1 MSDAQVEVLS
11 HTQCELGEGPSYD
24 PTTDTLWWLD
34 ILGRKLIEYRFAD
47 RSEIAHDLP
56 LLASAIAIVDERR
69 QLLATETG
77 LHVRDC
83 ASGRLELVAPIE
95 ADSPGTRSNDS
106 RVHPSGAL
114 WVGTM
119 GKKAEKHA
127 GSIYWYRAG
136 ETRRLFPDVS
146 IPNSIC
152 FSPAGDV
159 AYYADSGKNI
169 LFRVECDPV
178 TGLPTSEPALLVDER
193 GEGGGIDGSVCDA
206 DGNIWNARWG
216 CARLDVYNPAGKRIA
231 QYDMPAK
238 QVSCPA
244 FVGPALDRLVVTSA
258 RENQTEDERLADP
271 NGGMTFL
278 AGIAVRGKAEPRAAL

>member
-1 MSDAQVEVLS
+1 MADNRVEILS
-11 HTQCELGEGPSYD
+11 STACELGEGPSYD
-24 PTTDTLWWLD
+24 AATDTLWWFD
-34 ILGRKLIEYRFAD
+34 ILGRKLFEHRFSDGA
-47 RSEIAHDLP
+47 EIVHELP
-56 LLASAIAIVDERR
+56 LLASAVAVVDERR

-77 LHVRDC
+77 LQLRDV

-95 ADSPGTRSNDS
+95 ADNPATRANDS
-106 RVHPSGAL
+106 RVHPSGAF

-127 GSIYWYRAG
+127 GAIYWYRAG
-136 ETRRLFPDVS
+136 ETRQLFPNVS

-152 FSPAGDV
+152 FSPAGDI

-169 LFRVECDPV
+169 LFRVECDPA
-178 TGLPTSEPALLVDER
+178 TGLPASEPSLLVDER
-193 GEGGGIDGSVCDA
+193 GEDGGIDGSVCDA
-206 DGNIWNARWG
+206 AGNIWNARWG
-216 CARLDVYNPAGKRIA
+216 CARLDVYDPAGKRIA
-231 QYDMPAK
+231 QYDMPAR

-278 AGIAVRGKAEPRAAL
+278 AGIPVRGRAEPRVAL